1 MFRIRRQET
10 GAQIGQP
17 VSRVRRARTGATSH
31 GHSEFR
37 EQGHDGQLHSEG
49 QHRVNRFFIRLTR
62 PPRCMNITVFRL
74 RGLTRIDEK
83 GKEKKRKKNLNLP

>member
-1 MFRIRRQET
+1 MFLRCFQSMFRIRCQET

-17 VSRVRRARTGATSH
+17 VSRVRRARTGTTSH

-49 QHRVNRFFIRLTR
+49 QHRVNRFLFVSRR
-62 PPRCMNITVFRL
+62 PPRRMNNGFSSSRP
-74 RGLTRIDEK
+74 D
-83 GKEKKRKKNLNLP
+83 KNR